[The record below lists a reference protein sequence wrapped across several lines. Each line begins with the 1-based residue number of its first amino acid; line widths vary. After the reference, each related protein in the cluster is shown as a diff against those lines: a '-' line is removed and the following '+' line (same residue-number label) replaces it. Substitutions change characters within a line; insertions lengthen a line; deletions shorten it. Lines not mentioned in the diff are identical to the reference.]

1 MAEEGE
7 KKTPAQRREVEADMR
22 ATNPRTLAVGGGG
35 NYGRKRPPPMPGYA
49 GPSQADI
56 TAAYQESRRNRQ
68 TALDYLRG
76 AGPYNQM
83 FTGGAVGQMLEEMA
97 LNPEGFTPEERAAI
111 EDQINRGASNA
122 SAARDRA
129 LNRQLQRRGLGS
141 SARGA
146 VARAAAG
153 YQSAQSRAD
162 QLANVEM
169 QDAAMARQRQQA
181 SIQSYLQQLGMEQSA
196 RQQGAS
202 FMANLSSPVFR
213 GRAEMENQGQQ
224 PQSRYE
230 QRLASNNQR
239 QAIRF

>member
-1 MAEEGE
+1 MDFFRQAGQ
-7 KKTPAQRREVEADMR
+7 PRER
-22 ATNPRTLAVGGGG
+22 SNL
-35 NYGRKRPPPMPGYA
+35 PPMPGYA
-49 GPSQADI
+49 GPSQADM

-83 FTGGAVGQMLEEMA
+83 FTGSAVGQMLEEMA

-153 YQSAQSRAD
+153 YQSAQSRAN

-213 GRAEMENQGQQ
+213 GRAAMDNQGQQ